1 MCDCGASPVQQAGP
15 STLPL
20 DAMVR
25 RLLASLIAVLV
36 PTAFAGPWAPYDA
49 HVERQHAV
57 SAEAYKRIDFL
68 TPSALLDSQQ
78 TLDCVVTYDVRPSF
92 APQRHWCL
100 RRSGATYTLDSWE
113 LPPSVGAEAGSHPAE
128 HRTVSFP
135 SEVATLVRQI
145 WLNAILESHYPRFFL
160 AGADGD
166 DYYFGATRD
175 DSLLLRA
182 EVWSPDADLPPRWL
196 VDAGDQLFNYAQTG
210 SNDIAQVRKSL
221 VALRNRL
228 FSYYEK
234 HGRH

>member
-1 MCDCGASPVQQAGP
+1 MGASGLLAAILLAAPYVAQSGACLHYGPPYVSLEGRITSVRSVTSSGTPDNHWYVDTVAPVCISGAGGAWSVWRRGSRDRSWARGACPTWSSGP
-15 STLPL
+15 STSPL

-68 TPSALLDSQQ
+68 TPSALFDSQQ

-113 LPPSVGAEAGSHPAE
+113 
-128 HRTVSFP
+128 
-135 SEVATLVRQI
+135 
-145 WLNAILESHYPRFFL
+145 
-160 AGADGD
+160 
-166 DYYFGATRD
+166 
-175 DSLLLRA
+175 
-182 EVWSPDADLPPRWL
+182 
-196 VDAGDQLFNYAQTG
+196 
-210 SNDIAQVRKSL
+210 
-221 VALRNRL
+221 
-228 FSYYEK
+228 
-234 HGRH
+234 